1 MYVCRRSF
9 CDVFVLWRCKKT
21 GLYTYVRVRKKSTP
35 SQKKKVND
43 NHMISICSMWYT
55 FSFEVQMI
63 FSCFSI
69 FLALPIWREHLTYL
83 SLGRNFW
90 EKEVSKILEI
100 FTKICEFLNLENLQ
114 MILLAISFFIFNW
127 IFQKDKILYQEISL
141 TLSF

>member
-1 MYVCRRSF
+1 
-9 CDVFVLWRCKKT
+9 
-21 GLYTYVRVRKKSTP
+21 
-35 SQKKKVND
+35 
-43 NHMISICSMWYT
+43 MISICSMWYT
-55 FSFEVQMI
+55 FSFEIQMI